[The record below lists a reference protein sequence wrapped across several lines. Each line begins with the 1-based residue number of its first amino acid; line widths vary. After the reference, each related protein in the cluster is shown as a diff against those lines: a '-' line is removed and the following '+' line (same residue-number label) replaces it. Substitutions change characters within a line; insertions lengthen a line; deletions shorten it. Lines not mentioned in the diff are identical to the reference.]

1 MRMHHAGLVLAIAS
15 AATFSTSGSFAH
27 SLIDAGWTPGAAVAA
42 RISVAAV
49 VIAIPALVAMRGR
62 WATLRRNG
70 VGRVGYGLGAVAGR
84 SCASLT
90 RSITCR

>member
-1 MRMHHAGLVLAIAS
+1 MRTHHAGLVLAIAS

-49 VIAIPALVAMRGR
+49 RYRDSGPRRDARPMGDA
-62 WATLRRNG
+62 AT
-70 VGRVGYGLGAVAGR
+70 
-84 SCASLT
+84 
-90 RSITCR
+90 